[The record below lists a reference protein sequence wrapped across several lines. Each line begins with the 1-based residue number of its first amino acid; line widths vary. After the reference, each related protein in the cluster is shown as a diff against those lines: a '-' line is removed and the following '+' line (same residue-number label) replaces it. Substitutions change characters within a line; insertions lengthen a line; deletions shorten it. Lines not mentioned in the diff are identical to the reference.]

1 MLMTTASYSRF
12 STVTI
17 NCARALILFL
27 SLYQVWGLEWMHGGH
42 LEGWISDGDAHA
54 RNHATNE
61 VHNDILNNASVAA
74 THATFATN
82 LTSEM
87 SASQVAPSMAQY
99 GAGGEKGAKTGGG
112 RDGRGAG
119 AAFVRQKENDYA
131 STINSNASDKTGGSA
146 SNVQEGG
153 FKNQDDDDDDEDDY
167 CDLEVGSVSQLFE
180 LKAEAAR
187 VKTLLKG
194 KISHNERK
202 IFEKHFKEV
211 TQQAGRLE
219 RTLKHRRWMAL
230 AHGLRAYDGI
240 ARICKGTSC
249 VGMGNS
255 QVQVEYFTSFV
266 IVFSSCA

>member
-61 VHNDILNNASVAA
+61 VHNDFLNNASVAA

-112 RDGRGAG
+112 RDGKGAG

-202 IFEKHFKEV
+202 IFEKHFK
-211 TQQAGRLE
+211 
-219 RTLKHRRWMAL
+219 
-230 AHGLRAYDGI
+230 
-240 ARICKGTSC
+240 
-249 VGMGNS
+249 
-255 QVQVEYFTSFV
+255 
-266 IVFSSCA
+266 